1 MRSIGCFADRLQQ
14 PFQHVQANHPE
25 IILCD
30 NGLSENHLCKII
42 TFTKKS
48 RLYIIVCDHIH
59 RSPYIVYTI
68 YIHIYLCLRI
78 TMNIFRGF
86 IKFCL
91 QKFTMPP
98 LFISLPALPKKMGT
112 LKGPKESSADSELL
126 NFSLASVQQRRW
138 AENPHADF
146 SSKGSTFQPYQA
158 LAVCYGSQTQGTYRT
173 AAGFEK
179 KNLYQSWLT
188 NAHRFARR
196 DASGRCNGLRGSD
209 LSCCK
214 SQLVLALLGQWPFLQ
229 TLHLRLPV
237 KSTCSN
243 ALYVTYLYV

>member
-1 MRSIGCFADRLQQ
+1 MRSIGCFTDRLQQ

-30 NGLSENHLCKII
+30 NGLSENHLCEII

-59 RSPYIVYTI
+59 RSQYIVYTI

-78 TMNIFRGF
+78 TMKIFRDF

-91 QKFTMPP
+91 QKNNAS
-98 LFISLPALPKKMGT
+98 SLHLTPRSPKKVGT

-126 NFSLASVQQRRW
+126 NFSLASVAFFIEGIYVSTLPGPSCMLW
-138 AENPHADF
+138 VPNAETYELLQDF
-146 SSKGSTFQPYQA
+146 FLFSLSIMT
-158 LAVCYGSQTQGTYRT
+158 LLT
-173 AAGFEK
+173 AFVGHVF
-179 KNLYQSWLT
+179 T
-188 NAHRFARR
+188 P
-196 DASGRCNGLRGSD
+196 GLRGSD

-214 SQLVLALLGQWPFLQ
+214 SQLVLALLGQWPSLQ

-243 ALYVTYLYV
+243 ALYITYLTV